1 MKLRVK
7 ILMMA
12 LIPLVAL
19 GLITILVCQGRIDEV
34 VSENIARGLQAT
46 ALSVRDTM
54 DFASDGI
61 YSVNSD
67 GDLMK
72 GNLDITAHEEIA
84 DNVKNG
90 TGTEVTVFYGDTRYM
105 TSVIDENGKRVLGT
119 KASEKVIATVLK
131 GGQEYFAQNVDVVG
145 EAFYA
150 YYVPLYDS
158 SSTQPIGMVFAGLS
172 QADAKAEIS
181 KITGLMAGIVI
192 VIGLVCAAIVFFGVT
207 NMVNALQG
215 GEKALEEVAQ
225 GNLTVELSDKLTN
238 RKDEI
243 GGMTRAIA
251 KLKEELI
258 TIIGDIKSQSVQL
271 NDASAFLN
279 EMAQQSTNN
288 VEQVEKAVNEIADGA
303 GNQAD
308 ETQKATENVILMGNM
323 VEETNM
329 EVEQMNENSKVMKQ
343 MGQDAFTTLKELDA
357 INKQARESIEIIYK
371 QTYTTN
377 ESAQKIKEA
386 TQLITNIAE
395 ETNLLSLNASIE
407 AARAG
412 EQGRGFAVVA
422 AQIQKLAEQSNE
434 SARQIEEIIATLIA
448 DSEKAVDT
456 MNVVKEVM
464 EKQSQ
469 NVQSTDERFAQV
481 MNGIEDSMRRVN
493 VIADKTEELDRAR
506 VNVVDTVQSLTAI
519 AEENAASTEET
530 SASMTEVG
538 SAMLD
543 IADKASSLKGIADSL
558 DRSMSVFKL

>member
-493 VIADKTEELDRAR
+493 VIADKTEDLDRAR